1 MTQKELKIWCLV
13 AILAVLTIIAN
24 FTRLP
29 YLSQID
35 RAYVNRNNPA
45 DQNAINPSNL
55 DSSELNPGS
64 GKKDQK

>member
-1 MTQKELKIWCLV
+1 MTQKELKIWTWV

-29 YLSQID
+29 HLSQID
-35 RAYVNRNNPA
+35 RAYVNRNNP

-64 GKKDQK
+64 GKKIKNN